1 MIVCVTH
8 NFHGPQCN
16 GLSNLDYLLLFSLRF
31 PYFFVLLGKVLAS
44 YERLCDNCDNEVVS
58 DGETISSCLFLG
70 ILEHVDILRDI
81 CGLGVV
87 EPHFDLEVDNIE
99 HVEEASAVL
108 LEVVKEYFGL
118 DINAEGC
125 SMSELASRCPP
136 RRL

>member
-70 ILEHVDILRDI
+70 ILEHVDICRVAL
-81 CGLGVV
+81 GLGVIGSYLK
-87 EPHFDLEVDNIE
+87 LEIDHIKCTE
-99 HVEEASAVL
+99 SSTSL
-108 LEVVKEYFGL
+108 LEVALESLGGDGDVEAVSVLEFT
-118 DINAEGC
+118 
-125 SMSELASRCPP
+125 
-136 RRL
+136 